1 MPMRPCLV
9 LWGVTVIGGFAL
21 VCSLA
26 APASVESQQ
35 QPNNPKIA
43 GPSTEGEKALKR
55 IKVPADCRVELW
67 AAEPLLANPV
77 AFAFDEK
84 GRCFVAETFRL
95 HAGATDNR
103 NHMYWLDDDLA
114 CRTVAGHGAMC
125 QKHLKDRFDTYAL
138 DSDRVGLA

>member
-1 MPMRPCLV
+1 MRSSLV
-9 LWGVTVIGGFAL
+9 LWGLTIVGGFAL
-21 VCSLA
+21 VCSL
-26 APASVESQQ
+26 ESQQ
-35 QPNNPKIA
+35 QPYNPKIF

-77 AFAFDEK
+77 AFAFDEQ

-103 NHMYWLDDDLA
+103 KHMDWLDDDLA
-114 CRTVAGHGAMC
+114 SRPVGDRLRMYK
-125 QKHLKDRFDTYAL
+125 KHLKGKFDTYAVEH
-138 DSDRVGLA
+138 DRI